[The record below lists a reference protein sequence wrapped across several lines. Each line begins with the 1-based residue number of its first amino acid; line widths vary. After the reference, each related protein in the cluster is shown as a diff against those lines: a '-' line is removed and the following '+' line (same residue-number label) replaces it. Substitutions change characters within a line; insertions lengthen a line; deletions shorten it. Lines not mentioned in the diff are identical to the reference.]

1 MMLRKFFLFLLFA
14 FFSCLTIFAKE
25 YSFGL
30 YITDIYNFDQ
40 VNQTFQADLWLW
52 INYFGDEVD
61 FNGTLDFINS
71 LDETQK
77 NYQSEHFS
85 DLNRNYMQQKF
96 TGTFRCEWN
105 LRRFPFDKNVLSLE
119 IEDFRPIEE
128 INFVPDYENSMID
141 SSIAF
146 NEWDIS
152 PLYID
157 ARPFTYDSNFG
168 DFSAPDKKSSYSRI
182 VASVTVSRRTP
193 WITFFKLTFGVY
205 IAFVLSVISFAIRP
219 ETDSRL
225 SLPCAALFAVGSNKY
240 VVESVVP
247 SSVNLTM
254 LDSIHIITMLCILL
268 ICVVV
273 IKTDGLRSSGDTVKV
288 KKSFLI
294 DKVFAL
300 VICLVYATFNVW
312 ALVPYN

>member
-1 MMLRKFFLFLLFA
+1 
-14 FFSCLTIFAKE
+14 
-25 YSFGL
+25 
-30 YITDIYNFDQ
+30 
-40 VNQTFQADLWLW
+40 
-52 INYFGDEVD
+52 
-61 FNGTLDFINS
+61 
-71 LDETQK
+71 
-77 NYQSEHFS
+77 
-85 DLNRNYMQQKF
+85 
-96 TGTFRCEWN
+96 
-105 LRRFPFDKNVLSLE
+105 
-119 IEDFRPIEE
+119 
-128 INFVPDYENSMID
+128 MID

-219 ETDSRL
+219 ETDS
-225 SLPCAALFAVGSNKY
+225 
-240 VVESVVP
+240 
-247 SSVNLTM
+247 
-254 LDSIHIITMLCILL
+254 IHIITMLCILL